1 VTEPASHRPP
11 VSGTELQQI
20 FEQVK
25 NWGRW
30 GADDEAGALNYLTPA
45 HVRHAASLVQD
56 GLAVSLAADF
66 PVRLAPDNLYPAHH
80 MMVMAGDARKDH
92 GVPGLETAL
101 DYIGINYHGMACS
114 HIDALCH
121 VFVNG
126 RMYNDRDALD
136 VRSTGARHNDIMVAR
151 NGIVGRG
158 VLLDLPGLRGVEWLE
173 PDTVVEPEELIDCE
187 RHQGIGF
194 QEGDILLVATGRFER
209 RAALGA
215 WDTQTVG
222 LAGLSARCA
231 PLLHDRRIAALCG
244 DGVNDPL
251 PSATIEGWAMP
262 LHMCC
267 LVGMGVHLFDN
278 LDLSRLSQECRTRR
292 RYELMFS
299 AAPLRVVGGT
309 GSPVNP
315 IGIL

>member
-1 VTEPASHRPP
+1 MREGADHPAP
-11 VSGTELQQI
+11 VSADELWRI

-25 NWGRW
+25 SWGRW
-30 GADDEAGALNYLTPA
+30 GAEDEAGALNLLTA
-45 HVRHAASLVQD
+45 DRVRRAAGLVRD
-56 GLAVSLAADF
+56 GTTVSLAADF
-66 PVRLAPDNLYPAHH
+66 PVQLAPDNLYPAHH

-121 VFVNG
+121 VFVDG

-136 VRSTGARHNDIMVAR
+136 VKSTGARHNDIMVAR

-158 VLLDLPGLRGVEWLE
+158 VLLDVPGLRGVDWLE
-173 PDTVVEPEELIDCE
+173 PDTVVEPDELLRCEE
-187 RHQGIGF
+187 RQGVTLG
-194 QEGDILLVATGRFER
+194 EGDILLVATGRFER
-209 RAALGA
+209 RAVHGA

-231 PLLHDRRIAALCG
+231 TLLHERGVAVLCG

-278 LDLSRLSQECRTRR
+278 LDLSGVTRACRQRKR
-292 RYELMFS
+292 WEFMFC

-315 IGIL
+315 VAMF

>member
-1 VTEPASHRPP
+1 VTSRAAQRPP
-11 VSGTELQQI
+11 VSGAELQQI

-30 GADDEAGALNYLTPA
+30 GVEDEAGALNYLTPD
-45 HVRHAASLVQD
+45 HVRRAAALVRD
-56 GLAVSLAADF
+56 GVTISLASDF
-66 PVRLAPDNLYPAHH
+66 PVQLAPDNLYPAQH
-80 MMVMAGDARKDH
+80 MMVMGGDARKDH

-101 DYIGINYHGMACS
+101 DYIGISYHGMACS

-121 VFVNG
+121 VFVDG
-126 RMYNDRDALD
+126 RMYNNRDALE
-136 VRSTGARHNDIMVAR
+136 VRSTGARHNDIMAAR
-151 NGIVGRG
+151 DGIVGRG
-158 VLLDLPGLRGVEWLE
+158 LLLDLPGLRGVDWLE
-173 PDTVVEPEELIDCE
+173 PDTVIEPEELIECE
-187 RHQGIGF
+187 QHQGVDIH
-194 QEGDILLVATGRFER
+194 EGDILLVSTGRFER
-209 RAALGA
+209 RASLGP

-231 PLLHDRRIAALCG
+231 ALLHQRRIAALAG

-278 LDLSRLSQECRTRR
+278 LDLSQLAWECRARR
-292 RYELMFS
+292 RYEFLFS

-315 IGIL
+315 LGIL

>member
-1 VTEPASHRPP
+1 VTNTRPP
-11 VSGTELQQI
+11 VSGEELWQI

-30 GADDEAGALNYLTPA
+30 GIEDEAGALNFMTA
-45 HVRHAASLVQD
+45 DHVRRAAALVHD
-56 GLAVSLAADF
+56 GQTVSLAADF
-66 PVRLAPDNLYPAHH
+66 PVQIAPDNLYPAQH

-121 VFVNG
+121 VFVEGQMYNG
-126 RMYNDRDALD
+126 RDAME
-136 VRSTGARHNDIMVAR
+136 VRSTGARYNDIMVAR
-151 NGIVGRG
+151 DGIVGRG
-158 VLLDLPGLRGVEWLE
+158 VLLDVPGLRGVDWLE
-173 PDTVVEPEELIDCE
+173 PDVVIEPEELLECE
-187 RHQGIGF
+187 RAQGVQIG
-194 QEGDILLVATGRFER
+194 EGDVALVATGRFER
-209 RAALGA
+209 RAVHGA

-231 PLLHDRRIAALCG
+231 PLLHERRVAVLCG

-278 LDLSRLSQECRTRR
+278 LDLSRITAACRQRN
-292 RYELMFS
+292 RYEFLFC

-315 IGIL
+315 IAIL

>member
-1 VTEPASHRPP
+1 MNAARPVTGA
-11 VSGTELQQI
+11 ELERI
-20 FEQVK
+20 FESVK

-30 GADDEAGALNYLTPA
+30 GPDDEAGALNLLTPER
-45 HVRHAASLVQD
+45 VRAAAALVRD
-56 GLAVSLAADF
+56 GLTVSLAADF
-66 PVRLAPDNLYPAHH
+66 PVQLAPDNLYPAQH

-101 DYIGINYHGMACS
+101 DFIGISYHGMACS

-126 RMYNDRDALD
+126 RMYNGRDALE
-136 VRSTGARHNDIMVAR
+136 VRSTGARYNDIMVAR
-151 NGIVGRG
+151 DGIAGRG
-158 VLLDLPGLRGVEWLE
+158 VLLDLPALRGCDWLE
-173 PDTVVEPEELIDCE
+173 PDQIVEPEELLECE
-187 RHQGIGF
+187 RRQGVTLG
-194 QEGDILLVATGRFER
+194 EGDILLVSTGRFER

-231 PLLHDRRIAALCG
+231 PLLHERSIAVLGG

-251 PSATIEGWAMP
+251 PSATVEGWAMP

-278 LDLSRLSQECRTRR
+278 LDLAALARACRDRGR
-292 RYELMFS
+292 WEFFFC

-309 GSPVNP
+309 GSPINP
-315 IGIL
+315 IAIL

>member
-1 VTEPASHRPP
+1 MNATRPVTGA
-11 VSGTELQQI
+11 ELERI
-20 FEQVK
+20 FESVK

-30 GADDEAGALNYLTPA
+30 GPDDQAGALNLLTPER
-45 HVRHAASLVQD
+45 VRAAASLVRE
-56 GLAVSLAADF
+56 GFTVSLAADI
-66 PVRLAPDNLYPAHH
+66 PVQIAPDNLYPAQH

-101 DYIGINYHGMACS
+101 DFIGISYHGMACS

-126 RMYNDRDALD
+126 RMYNGRDAME
-136 VRSTGARHNDIMVAR
+136 VRSTGARYNDIMVAR
-151 NGIVGRG
+151 NGVAGRG
-158 VLLDLPGLRGVEWLE
+158 VLLDLPALRGCDWLE
-173 PDTVVEPEELIDCE
+173 PDQIVEPDELLECE
-187 RHQGIGF
+187 RRQGVTFG
-194 QEGDILLVATGRFER
+194 EGDILLVSTGRFER

-215 WDTQTVG
+215 WDTQTEG

-231 PLLHDRRIAALCG
+231 PLLHERGIAVLGG

-251 PSATIEGWAMP
+251 PSATVEGWAMP

-278 LDLSRLSQECRTRR
+278 LDLAALARACRDRSRWEFFFC
-292 RYELMFS
+292 

-309 GSPVNP
+309 GSPINP
-315 IGIL
+315 IAIL